1 MNRTLRDILDELG
14 CERVRLVIQGDEE
27 NILYD
32 STECTTVG
40 VPDYL
45 LDLIVINIKADT
57 SPDDFI
63 IVLENKEDNTNE
75 HGNRH

>member
-1 MNRTLRDILDELG
+1 MEIMNRTLRDILDELG

-57 SPDDFI
+57 SPNSITGTLTSKLHFI
-63 IVLENKEDNTNE
+63 S
-75 HGNRH
+75 R